1 MFQQIFDPD
10 TMSFGLARRFAT
22 DKRPNRL
29 LRMLTNPT
37 GPGQLAIAGK
47 AQSQRKANDDRN
59 RREGIRDAAL
69 RTTGA
74 LWHEASRAN

>member
-1 MFQQIFDPD
+1 VVQQIFDLD
-10 TMSFGLARRFAT
+10 TVTFGFARRFAT
-22 DKRPNRL
+22 YKRPNRL
-29 LRMLTNPT
+29 LRILTNPT
-37 GPGQLAIAGK
+37 GPGQLVIAGK

-74 LWHEASRAN
+74 LRHEASRAN